1 MGYCWSIKISYNNI
15 DLLQGR
21 GRDNFGLFCRFLRK
35 LLKHLYQLCNL
46 ENWMKQI
53 EQRSTES
60 VLKVLVANKIDVEDD
75 YSE

>member
-1 MGYCWSIKISYNNI
+1 
-15 DLLQGR
+15 
-21 GRDNFGLFCRFLRK
+21 
-35 LLKHLYQLCNL
+35 
-46 ENWMKQI
+46 MKQI